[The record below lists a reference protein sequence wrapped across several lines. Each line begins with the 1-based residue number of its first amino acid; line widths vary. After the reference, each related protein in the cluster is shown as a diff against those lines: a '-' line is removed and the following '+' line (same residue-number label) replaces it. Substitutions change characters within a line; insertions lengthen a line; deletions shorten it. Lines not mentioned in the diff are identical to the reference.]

1 MTEMWFAALF
11 WVFSHLGISSTPL
24 RGTIVGLVG
33 ERGYLGVYS
42 LIAAAALANVIW
54 VYSDVPRFD
63 YVWLPDPDLYWVAKI
78 TMPIAL
84 FLALGGFMVKNPTN
98 VGMSIDDPAQAADM
112 ATGVTRITR
121 HPFQWGVV
129 LWAAGHIVANGDWV
143 SVIFFSSFLLLSLM
157 GSFLM
162 DYKKARTMGE
172 GWSRYAAVTS
182 NVPFAAIISGRN
194 TLKLSELWLP
204 GAVALVAYVAL
215 YYFHEALF
223 GVVVI

>member
-33 ERGYLGVYS
+33 ERGYLGIYS
-42 LIAAAALANVIW
+42 LIAAGALANVIW

-63 YVWLPDPDLYWVAKI
+63 YIWLPNPDLYWVAKV
-78 TMPIAL
+78 TMPVAL

-98 VGMSIDDPAQAADM
+98 VGMSIDDPAKAADM

-121 HPFQWGVV
+121 HPFQWGVII
-129 LWAAGHIVANGDWV
+129 WAIGHIVANGDWV
-143 SVIFFSSFLLLSLM
+143 SVIFFSSFLLLSLL

-162 DYKKARTMGE
+162 DVKKAQTMGE
-172 GWSRYAAVTS
+172 GWAQYASVTS
-182 NVPFAAIISGRN
+182 NVPFVAVVTGRN
-194 TLKLSELWLP
+194 RLEWSELWLP
-204 GAVALVAYVAL
+204 AAVALAAYAAL

>member
-204 GAVALVAYVAL
+204 GAVALVAYAAL

>member
-1 MTEMWFAALF
+1 MTEIWFAALF

-33 ERGYLGVYS
+33 ERGYLGIYS
-42 LIAAAALANVIW
+42 LIAAAALANLIW

-63 YVWLPDPDLYWVAKI
+63 YIWLPNPDLYWVAKV

-84 FLALGGFMVKNPTN
+84 FLAVGGFMVRNPTN

-121 HPFQWGVV
+121 HPFQWGVI
-129 LWAAGHIVANGDWV
+129 LWATGHIVANGDWV
-143 SVIFFSSFLLLSLM
+143 SVIFFSSFLLLSLL

-162 DYKKARTMGE
+162 DHKKAQTMGE
-172 GWSRYAAVTS
+172 GWAQYAAVTS
-182 NVPFAAIISGRN
+182 NVPFAAIVTGRN
-194 TLKLSELWLP
+194 TLKINELWLP
-204 GAVALVAYVAL
+204 AVVGLVAYGAL
-215 YYFHEALF
+215 YYFHETLF